1 MIRRHRG
8 PRVKAVRLFGGGYG
22 PRRFH
27 GSRGVSGRRV
37 FKVRNGAVT
46 RFIRR

>member
-8 PRVKAVRLFGGGYG
+8 PRSKTVRLFGGGYG

-37 FKVRNGAVT
+37 FKLRNGAVT